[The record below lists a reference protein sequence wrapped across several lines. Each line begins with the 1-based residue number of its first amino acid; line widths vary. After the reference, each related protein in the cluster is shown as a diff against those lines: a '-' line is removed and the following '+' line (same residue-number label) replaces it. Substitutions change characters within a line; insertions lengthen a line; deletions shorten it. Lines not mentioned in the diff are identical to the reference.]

1 MSVHPACADK
11 CRITWHPIAFTFNLA
26 QSRADETLQRYQERF
41 EPLDI
46 PTTGVYV
53 TAETTHVMTGK
64 RNTPKGLRALVN
76 GKHLVTTAFSDAV
89 EKAATLVPGQQGS
102 PLEQDFDA
110 NWPKEVDYL
119 PPPASEPH
127 PRPAEL
133 FKPDAQ
139 RQSIFQGFTFI
150 FATQLLWD
158 NLHPMVLDGGA
169 KALKYDVEMGE
180 TRVEDFV
187 QFVLDAAEKKGLRSL
202 GDTTQAKGVVFV
214 RFRGEGE
221 YLDWSVRFIESVDAQ
236 LEQRSIEQNEFLDA
250 ILTKDVSKLRQP
262 LQEEEFQDLVGTR
275 APPSTAVPPTSAAPR
290 TTTAART
297 TRQSPQPSQSAAQE
311 PVTASQMPRTAA
323 SQLRARRVITT
334 SRFKGFDDFDE
345 SQFSRRKSQVQEI
358 NDEDDEEEE
367 DQPAPSQSQAYSIRR
382 TSNTNNDSQS
392 LFISDSQDGPS
403 QPNNTQFSSTSINPR
418 KRRAPP
424 SPSPEPA
431 PEDEEDAYD
440 AMFPAAAAMKKRR
453 LEDEAAGRSKTYL
466 SQTAKDLAASQA
478 PATKAKPKKPK
489 KELDV
494 RSAAKIR
501 AEALDAQREGGE
513 KEEEKMTAEEIA
525 AFRPDFQMATLSL
538 RERPEVTTTTDDD
551 RIDPRWVGRKNFKK
565 FVKSRPGTRNE
576 DETSSFVVNNRA
588 RKVIVTLEEAKRK
601 TYGLGEEDYFLEPE
615 SKRRGGGA
623 SQSQSQSQARG
634 KERRAQQL
642 DATTNVH
649 SADEQEADD
658 DVEPEEIAG
667 QPREGPVAAALRRLG
682 GDEEETQT
690 TQTQASTRKRAAPVA
705 KSAPPSKMRSGRA
718 PVASRRQQ
726 DEDDD
731 DSEEEEVVFKLRKP
745 VRG

>member
-1 MSVHPACADK
+1 V
-11 CRITWHPIAFTFNLA
+11 FTFNLA
-26 QSRADETLQRYQERF
+26 QSRAEETLQRYQERF

-53 TAETTHVMTGK
+53 TAETTHAMTGK

-89 EKAATLVPGQQGS
+89 ERAATSIPGEGGS

-110 NWPKEVDYL
+110 NWPEEVDYL

-180 TRVEDFV
+180 TRVADFV

-221 YLDWSVRFIESVDAQ
+221 FLDWSVRFIENVDAQ

-262 LQEEEFQDLVGTR
+262 LQEEESQDLAGTR
-275 APPSTAVPPTSAAPR
+275 APLSTAVPRTVAAPR

-311 PVTASQMPRTAA
+311 PVAASQAPRTAA

-334 SRFKGFDDFDE
+334 SRFKGFDDFDA

-358 NDEDDEEEE
+358 NDEDDEEEVE
-367 DQPAPSQSQAYSIRR
+367 AAPSQSQAYSVRR
-382 TSNTNNDSQS
+382 TSNTNNESQS

-403 QPNNTQFSSTSINPR
+403 QRNNTQFSTTSINPR

-424 SPSPEPA
+424 SPSPEA
-431 PEDEEDAYD
+431 AQEDEEDAYD

-453 LEDEAAGRSKTYL
+453 LEDEAAGHSKTNL

-478 PATKAKPKKPK
+478 PATTAKPKKPK

-513 KEEEKMTAEEIA
+513 KEEEKMTVEEIA

-538 RERPEVTTTTDDD
+538 RERPEAAVAIDDD
-551 RIDPRWVGRKNFKK
+551 RIDPRWIGRKNFKK
-565 FVKSRPGTRNE
+565 FVKSRPGTRND

-601 TYGLGEEDYFLEPE
+601 TYGLGEEDYFLEPKA
-615 SKRRGGGA
+615 KRRGA
-623 SQSQSQSQARG
+623 TQSQSQSQVRG

-682 GDEEETQT
+682 GDEETETQT

-705 KSAPPSKMRSGRA
+705 KSAPPSKMRSAGRA
-718 PVASRRQQ
+718 PIVSRRQQ
-726 DEDDD
+726 EEDDD

>member
-1 MSVHPACADK
+1 
-11 CRITWHPIAFTFNLA
+11 
-26 QSRADETLQRYQERF
+26 
-41 EPLDI
+41 
-46 PTTGVYV
+46 
-53 TAETTHVMTGK
+53 
-64 RNTPKGLRALVN
+64 VN

-89 EKAATLVPGQQGS
+89 EGAATLSPGEKGS
-102 PLEQDFDA
+102 LLEQDFDA

-133 FKPDAQ
+133 FKPDVQ

-180 TRVEDFV
+180 TKVENFV

-221 YLDWSVRFIESVDAQ
+221 FLDWSVRFIESVDAQ

-262 LQEEEFQDLVGTR
+262 LQEEESQDLVGSR
-275 APPSTAVPPTSAAPR
+275 AQPSTAVPRTMAASR

-297 TRQSPQPSQSAAQE
+297 ARQSPQPSQSAAQE
-311 PVTASQMPRTAA
+311 PVTASQVPRTAA

-334 SRFKGFDDFDE
+334 SRFKGFDDFDA

-358 NDEDDEEEE
+358 HDEDDEEE
-367 DQPAPSQSQAYSIRR
+367 DQAAPSHSQAQSVRR

-392 LFISDSQDGPS
+392 LFVSDSQDGPS
-403 QPNNTQFSSTSINPR
+403 QPNNTQFSSTSVNPR

-424 SPSPEPA
+424 SSSPEPA
-431 PEDEEDAYD
+431 PQDEEDAYD

-453 LEDEAAGRSKTYL
+453 LADEAAGRSKTNL

-489 KELDV
+489 KEIDV

-513 KEEEKMTAEEIA
+513 NQEEKMTAEEIA

-538 RERPEVTTTTDDD
+538 RERPEVAATTDDD
-551 RIDPRWVGRKNFKK
+551 RMDPRWVGRKNFKK
-565 FVKSRPGTRNE
+565 FVKSRRGTRND

-601 TYGLGEEDYFLEPE
+601 TYGLGEEDYFLEPK
-615 SKRRGGGA
+615 SKRRGGA

-658 DVEPEEIAG
+658 DVDPEEIAG

-682 GDEEETQT
+682 GNEEMETQT
-690 TQTQASTRKRAAPVA
+690 TQTQASSRKRAAPAA